1 MTILKDSRGA
11 GHFILSE
18 ANGYR
23 SRQRISVAAGQ
34 ALVSGQVIAKLTA
47 GGTHVKLAPAATDGS
62 QTVVGVLFDDVVTTT
77 EVIEAVSFERD
88 GEVNAADLVWPAGVT
103 ENQKTAALA
112 ALAAKGVIAR
122 V

>member
-23 SRQRISVAAGQ
+23 SRQRISVGVGQ
-34 ALVSGQVIAKLTA
+34 SLLSGQVIAKLTA
-47 GGTHVKLAPAATDGS
+47 GGAYVKLAPAAADGS
-62 QTVVGVLFDDVVTTT
+62 ETAVGILFDDVVSTT
-77 EVIEAVSFERD
+77 EVVEAVSFERD
-88 GEVNAADLVWPAGVT
+88 CEVNAADLVWPAGIT

-122 V
+122 A

>member
-23 SRQRISVAAGQ
+23 SRQRISVGANQ
-34 ALVSGQVIAKLTA
+34 ALLSGQVLGKLTA
-47 GGTHVKLAPAATDGS
+47 GGAYVKLAPAAADGS
-62 QTVVGVLFDDVVTTT
+62 QTVAGILFDDVVTTA
-77 EVIEAVSFERD
+77 EVADAVSFERD
-88 GEVNAADLVWPAGVT
+88 GEVNAADLVWPAGIT
-103 ENQKTAALA
+103 ENQKAAALA